1 MHPFMY
7 IIKSKLYSLS
17 FLRHLFFSSASA
29 ILGEDNDDG
38 RQIAV
43 RVRAETDGG
52 RSGSPERRNAMNVKN
67 NRLVQETDERIIR
80 TVYRMMTQEHRPIG
94 KITVRE
100 ICEQAQ
106 IHRSTFYAHYQD
118 VYDLVERVENGMSR
132 QLTETFFRKL
142 DEHASARECFTELF
156 GFIRTHREF
165 YTYYLA
171 ESKRG
176 GVLHLAW
183 EIVRE
188 RASKVSLT
196 PEQFGARSEAELAYH
211 GAFFVLGITAVV
223 RMWLQNGCRE
233 DPAELY
239 DILRRQATVQETML
253 GW

>member
-1 MHPFMY
+1 MY

-29 ILGEDNDDG
+29 ILGADNDDG
-38 RQIAV
+38 RQIAIRV
-43 RVRAETDGG
+43 RVETDGG

-67 NRLVQETDERIIR
+67 NRLTQETDERIIR

-118 VYDLVERVENGMSR
+118 VYDLVERVENSMSR

-142 DEHASARECFTELF
+142 DAHASARECFTELF
-156 GFIRTHREF
+156 VFIRTHREF

-171 ESKRG
+171 ESKRS
-176 GVLHLAW
+176 GVLRLAW
-183 EIVRE
+183 EIIQE
-188 RASKVSLT
+188 RASMASLT
-196 PEQFGARSEAELAYH
+196 PEQFGAASQEELTYH
-211 GAFFVLGITAVV
+211 GVFFVLGLTAVV

-233 DPAELY
+233 EPAELY
-239 DILRRQATVQETML
+239 DIIRRQAAVQETMI

>member
-223 RMWLQNGCRE
+223 RMWLQNDCRE

-239 DILRRQATVQETML
+239 DILRRQATVQETMI